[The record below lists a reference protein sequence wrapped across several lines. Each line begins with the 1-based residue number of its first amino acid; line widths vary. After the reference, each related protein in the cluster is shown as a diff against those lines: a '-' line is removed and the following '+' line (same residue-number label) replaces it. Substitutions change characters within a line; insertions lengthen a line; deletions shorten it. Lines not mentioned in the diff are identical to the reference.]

1 MPSIALN
8 LNDMSVVRNYS
19 GALENVSARAEQAG
33 SALFDVGSILWGA
46 GSTISN
52 MFQYL
57 LSADGLQSVGKV
69 VTYPLNLAGKA
80 MGGGFQLFE
89 EGIDKGVIL
98 SLDGKEKVSNG
109 VEKALNGARN
119 AGGKALNGAGKA
131 LENGTGKGIEVFA
144 GAADKTISCVEGI
157 FSFVKGDP
165 FASPEMVE
173 TTTSLLR
180 NGL

>member
-69 VTYPLNLAGKA
+69 VTYPVTYPLNLAGKA

-109 VEKALNGARN
+109 VEKALNGA
-119 AGGKALNGAGKA
+119 GKA

-144 GAADKTISCVEGI
+144 GAADKTISCAEGI
-157 FSFVKGDP
+157 FSFVKGNP

-173 TTTSLLR
+173 TTTSSLR